1 MQQVALFAKNLSSAR
16 EKPCGD
22 RAKSFGQILEELI
35 SIGFQ
40 DQSHKPLDH
49 LSRGTN
55 LSICSLI
62 ITACGPHSNQV
73 AAVGFSSY
81 PGLVRL
87 PFWGRC
93 RT

>member
-1 MQQVALFAKNLSSAR
+1 MQQVVLFAKNRSSAR

-49 LSRGTN
+49 LS
-55 LSICSLI
+55 LSPLYLI
-62 ITACGPHSNQV
+62 ISPT
-73 AAVGFSSY
+73 
-81 PGLVRL
+81 LRL
-87 PFWGRC
+87 ELTYDFLNL
-93 RT
+93 